1 MMHMQWTPRGCGF
14 MREVMS
20 TPPPSRTTLRL
31 DAEALTAFLAEAFPG
46 RAPGEIAAIT
56 DLRPGHVR
64 MQLAPNDRTLRPGGL
79 ISGPTQMGLVD
90 VAAYA
95 VVLAHIGIVPMAV
108 TAGLNIQFLRGC
120 PLVALN
126 ADAALL
132 HLGRRTAIIDVRLW
146 TDDAARPV
154 AQASVTY
161 MLPA

>member
-1 MMHMQWTPRGCGF
+1 MPLGMTAPA
-14 MREVMS
+14 
-20 TPPPSRTTLRL
+20 PSRAALRL
-31 DAEALTAFLAEAFPG
+31 DAVTLTAFLDEAFPG

-56 DLRPGHVR
+56 ELRPGRVSMLLEPQTR
-64 MQLAPNDRTLRPGGL
+64 SLRPGGL
-79 ISGPTQMGLVD
+79 ISGPTQMALVD

-120 PLVALN
+120 PLQPLHAE
-126 ADAALL
+126 AALL

-146 TDDAARPV
+146 ADDAARPV

-161 MLPA
+161 MLPG